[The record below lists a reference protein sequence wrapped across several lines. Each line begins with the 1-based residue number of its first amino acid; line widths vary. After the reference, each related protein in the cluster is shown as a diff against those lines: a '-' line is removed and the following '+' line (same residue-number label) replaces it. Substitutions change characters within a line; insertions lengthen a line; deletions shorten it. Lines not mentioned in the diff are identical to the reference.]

1 MKITKGIQARAVKV
15 LVYGTEGIGKS
26 TFASR
31 FPEPL
36 FLDLEGGTHYL
47 DVSRTDS
54 ISSWTELLETVAEVV
69 AQHVCKTL
77 VIDTADWAERL
88 AIRHVCDKYQ
98 KSGIEEFG
106 YGAGYTYL
114 TEEFAKFL
122 KYLDRA
128 IAHGINVVILAHAN
142 LRTITLPEEAG
153 SYDHW
158 ELKLSSKTTNKV
170 APMVKEWADMVL
182 FANYKTLLVD
192 DKSSMGAKKKA
203 VGGQRVMY
211 TTHTT
216 FADAKNRFGLAPE
229 LPFDYKEI
237 ASVVFDMGVPDLP
250 ETLEDEPEE
259 SKKEKP
265 KKTRAKKAETKAE
278 PEQTVPE
285 SKLDPFRNQVRFLM
299 NRDGVTED
307 ILQKAIA
314 EKGYFPADMTL
325 EQYPDDFVENVL
337 IAAWDQ
343 ILTYINENI
352 NVPF

>member
-26 TFASR
+26 TFASK

-54 ISSWTELLETVAEVV
+54 ISSWTELLETVAEAV
-69 AQHVCKTL
+69 AQRVCRTL

-106 YGAGYTYL
+106 YGSGYTYL

-128 IAHGINVVILAHAN
+128 ISHGVNVVILAHAN

-250 ETLEDEPEE
+250 ETLEEEPETV
-259 SKKEKP
+259 KP
-265 KKTRAKKAETKAE
+265 KKPEKKKAE
-278 PEQTVPE
+278 PEP
-285 SKLDPFRNQVRFLM
+285 KPDPFRNQVRFLM
-299 NRDGVTED
+299 NRDDVSED
-307 ILQKAIA
+307 ELRRAVA

-325 EQYPDDFVENVL
+325 DQYPDDFVENVL
-337 IAAWDQ
+337 VAAWEQ
-343 ILTYINENI
+343 IKAYIEENI
-352 NVPF
+352 KVPF

>member
-1 MKITKGIQARAVKV
+1 MRITKGVQARAVKV

-26 TFASR
+26 TFASH

-47 DVSRTDS
+47 NVSRTDGFV
-54 ISSWTELLETVAEVV
+54 SWTELLETVAEAV
-69 AQHVCKTL
+69 AENVCKTL

-142 LRTITLPEEAG
+142 LRTITLPEEQG

-192 DKSSMGAKKKA
+192 DKSNMGAKKKA

-250 ETLEDEPEE
+250 ETLEEEPEE
-259 SKKEKP
+259 TKP
-265 KKTRAKKAETKAE
+265 KKSKKKKAE
-278 PEQTVPE
+278 PEP
-285 SKLDPFRNQVRFLM
+285 KPDPFRNQVRFLM

-307 ILQKAIA
+307 VLQKAIA

-325 EQYPDDFVENVL
+325 DQYPDDFVENVL
-337 IAAWDQ
+337 VAAWDQ
-343 ILTYINENI
+343 ILNYIKDNI
-352 NVPF
+352 EVPF

>member
-1 MKITKGIQARAVKV
+1 MRITKGVQARAVKV

-26 TFASR
+26 TFASH

-36 FLDLEGGTHYL
+36 FLDLEGGTHQL
-47 DVSRTDS
+47 DVNRVDG
-54 ISSWTELLETVAEVV
+54 IVSWTELLETVAEAV
-69 AQHVCKTL
+69 AQSVCKTL

-88 AIRHVCDKYQ
+88 AIRHVCEKHQ

-106 YGAGYTYL
+106 YGSGYTYL

-128 IAHGINVVILAHAN
+128 IAHDINVVILAHAN

-216 FADAKNRFGLAPE
+216 FADAKNRFALAPE

-250 ETLEDEPEE
+250 ETLEEEPEE
-259 SKKEKP
+259 TKETKP
-265 KKTRAKKAETKAE
+265 KKSKKKNAE
-278 PEQTVPE
+278 PEP
-285 SKLDPFRNQVRFLM
+285 KPDPFRNQVRFLM

-307 ILQKAIA
+307 VLQKAIA

-325 EQYPDDFVENVL
+325 DQYPDDFVKDVL
-337 IAAWDQ
+337 VAAWDQ
-343 ILTYINENI
+343 ILNYIKENI
-352 NVPF
+352 EVPF

>member
-1 MKITKGIQARAVKV
+1 MNITKGIQFRPVKT

-26 TFASR
+26 TFASK
-31 FPEPL
+31 FPDPL
-36 FLDLEGGTHYL
+36 FLDLEGGTHRL
-47 DVSRTDS
+47 DVNRVDGIIT
-54 ISSWTELLETVAEVV
+54 WTELLQTIGEAIT
-69 AQHVCKTL
+69 QNVCKTL

-88 AIRHVCDKYQ
+88 AIRYVCDRHQ
-98 KSGIEEFG
+98 KSGIEDFG

-114 TEEFAKFL
+114 TEEFGKLL

-142 LRTITLPEEAG
+142 LRTITLPEEQG

-192 DKSSMGAKKKA
+192 DKSNMGTKKKA

-237 ASVVFDMGVPDLP
+237 ANVIPAGNTPAMP
-250 ETLEDEPEE
+250 ETLDEEPEPIPE
-259 SKKEKP
+259 EPKPEKP
-265 KKTRAKKAETKAE
+265 KRKRAKKEE
-278 PEQTVPE
+278 PQP
-285 SKLDPFRNQVRFLM
+285 KQDPFRNQVRFLM
-299 NRDGVTED
+299 NRDEVTED
-307 ILQKAIA
+307 ELRKAIA
-314 EKGYFPADMTL
+314 DKGYFPEDMTL
-325 EQYPDDFVENVL
+325 DQYPDDFVENVL
-337 IAAWDQ
+337 VAAWPQ
-343 ILTYINENI
+343 ILAYIQENI
-352 NVPF
+352 KVPF

>member
-26 TFASR
+26 TFASK

-54 ISSWTELLETVAEVV
+54 ISSWTELLETVAEAV
-69 AQHVCKTL
+69 AQRVCRTL

-106 YGAGYTYL
+106 YGSGYTYL

-128 IAHGINVVILAHAN
+128 ISHGVNVVILAHAN

-250 ETLEDEPEE
+250 ETLEEEPETV
-259 SKKEKP
+259 KP
-265 KKTRAKKAETKAE
+265 KKPEKKKAE
-278 PEQTVPE
+278 PEP
-285 SKLDPFRNQVRFLM
+285 KPDPFRNQVRFLM
-299 NRDGVTED
+299 NRDDVSED
-307 ILQKAIA
+307 ELRRAVA

-325 EQYPDDFVENVL
+325 DQYPGDFVENVL
-337 IAAWDQ
+337 VAAWEQ
-343 ILTYINENI
+343 IKAYIEENI
-352 NVPF
+352 KVPF